1 MSRNSFETLDFY
13 EEFEDDNFDIDDG
26 INSYNEEIG
35 GVIFYVNGKNRNA
48 CAELKNTICEISS
61 KFGLD
66 ISEITLPKIYSILGG
81 KINKLEYFTF
91 EIRSQKKINCP
102 VDELQYLNV
111 YHLHF
116 IECRI
121 DKIIRNWDSETFK
134 THWGKFELYK
144 VYF

>member
-81 KINKLEYFTF
+81 KITSLS
-91 EIRSQKKINCP
+91 I
-102 VDELQYLNV
+102 LL
-111 YHLHF
+111 L
-116 IECRI
+116 
-121 DKIIRNWDSETFK
+121 
-134 THWGKFELYK
+134 KFVVRKRLIAQ
-144 VYF
+144 